1 VGCRA
6 AVQAAGV
13 SIGGDDVQLPPT
25 LGEIEGGVNML
36 VVGTDSC
43 EGPTPRCPAP
53 ARPATPRASATT
65 SRCSCTSPTAAPR
78 DGRLLPARHD
88 RADPSCT
95 GPDGTQYSAMSGQML
110 NASYMYGGLSCTV
123 ATIEKLTGV
132 DIQFAAATRWTGVIA
147 MSDAIGGVDVCVA
160 DDISDSHT
168 GLNLTKG
175 EHTLK
180 GVEALQFLRIRHGIG
195 DGSDL
200 GRISNQQQFLSSL
213 VRKLQSEG
221 VLGNPAT
228 LFNLANTAISQVTAD
243 PPQVVLSKTLANP
256 QRMVQIAMA
265 VRSVPTRTSLR
276 AVPHGVRDRRLP
288 RRPRHLGGQGALRRA
303 REQPADPADRLD
315 ERRLRHRG
323 RR

>member
-1 VGCRA
+1 
-6 AVQAAGV
+6 
-13 SIGGDDVQLPPT
+13 
-25 LGEIEGGVNML
+25 ML
-36 VVGTDSC
+36 VHISD
-43 EGPTPRCPAP
+43 EPR
-53 ARPATPRASATT
+53 RVTVVSF
-65 SRCSCTSPTAAPR
+65 PR
-78 DGRLLPARHD
+78 DMIVPI
-88 RADPSCT
+88 PSCT

-132 DIQFAAATRWTGVIA
+132 DIRFAAATRWTGVIN

-160 DDISDSHT
+160 DDISDNHT

-180 GVEALQFLRIRHGIG
+180 GAEALQFLRIRHGIG

-228 LFNLANTAISQVTAD
+228 LFNLANTALQQVTSD
-243 PPQVVLSKTLANP
+243 PPQVVLSKSLANP
-256 QRMVQIAMA
+256 QNMVQIAMA
-265 VRSVPTRTSLR
+265 VRSVPYQDIVFVQYPTVYASDGSRVDPVTSAAKVLF
-276 AVPHGVRDRRLP
+276 D
-288 RRPRHLGGQGALRRA
+288 ALA
-303 REQPADPADRLD
+303 NNQPIQLTGSTSDGYGTEVVGEATPTPSDPATPEPTATADAGATAAAPTPTQEAVQLPSSITGQTAAQVTCTVAQR
-315 ERRLRHRG
+315 
-323 RR
+323 